1 VPGPSV
7 AKYLEEKGRSFV
19 IGCDSE
25 FILGTTTKNG
35 MKEIFKQY
43 HVSTPLGFPVTL
55 DTDIIAMVEKYAMMY
70 PLFVKVSD
78 SCKIY
83 YSAYRP

>member
-1 VPGPSV
+1 M
-7 AKYLEEKGRSFV
+7 

-25 FILGTTTKNG
+25 FILNTTTKNG

-43 HVSTPLGFPVTL
+43 HVSTPLGFAVAS

-78 SCKIY
+78 SCNNQPPNNRWF
-83 YSAYRP
+83 SWNR

>member
-1 VPGPSV
+1 M
-7 AKYLEEKGRSFV
+7 AKYLEDKGRSFV

-25 FILGTTTKNG
+25 FILNTTTKNG

-43 HVSTPLGFPVTL
+43 HVSTPLGFPVTSETSIL
-55 DTDIIAMVEKYAMMY
+55 EMVEELAMMY

-78 SCKIY
+78 SCMFY
-83 YSAYRP
+83 EVS

>member
-1 VPGPSV
+1 M
-7 AKYLEEKGRSFV
+7 EDKGRSFA

-25 FILGTTTKNG
+25 FILNTTTKNG

-43 HVSTPLGFPVTL
+43 HVSTPLGFPANS
-55 DTDIIAMVEKYAMMY
+55 DTDIVGMVEKFAMMY

-78 SCKIY
+78 SCK
-83 YSAYRP
+83 